1 MGLSRMFDTLGQG
14 GRRTNPALDLAGT
27 PH

>member
-1 MGLSRMFDTLGQG
+1 MGISRMFDTLGQG